1 MTNLIGE
8 FECKVDDKGRLLIPA
23 GLRKQ
28 FSPDAE
34 GKLFVKRGIEHCL
47 ELYQKQ
53 DWEQVSKKVASL
65 NQFVK
70 KNRLFSRKFISGVAQ
85 LELDNIGRILLPKP
99 LLDYAGI
106 SKEMVLFA
114 YGNKIEIWSKEKYE
128 QELAMDDDEFADL
141 AEQVMGNVK
150 EELKGNDDE
159 LS

>member
-1 MTNLIGE
+1 MTHLIGE
-8 FECKVDDKGRLLIPA
+8 FECKVDDKGRLLIPS

-28 FSPDAE
+28 FSPEAE
-34 GKLFVKRGIEHCL
+34 GKLFVKRGIEQCL

-53 DWEQVSKKVASL
+53 DWEKVSKKVASL

-85 LELDNIGRILLPKP
+85 LEIDNVGRILLPKN
-99 LLDYAGI
+99 LLDYAGVN
-106 SKEMVLFA
+106 KELVLFA

-128 QELAMDDDEFADL
+128 QELEMSDDDFADL
-141 AEQVMGNVK
+141 AEQVMGDLK
-150 EELKGNDDE
+150 EGEDE